1 LFRLRILPE
10 AGVTG
15 NAPMDAG
22 RRAIGRRSRR
32 MQWIVWSAPP
42 GARNLAPMPT
52 SRRSPTMAA
61 TALVPLSEITFVGSG
76 LVRPECVLTTSK
88 GEIFAGDHAAGIV
101 EIGKAKRTISGAP
114 PGFLP
119 NGVTMLPDRQ
129 FLLAN
134 LGPGGGVWRLDH
146 DWRLWP
152 HLFEADGELLRVCNF
167 VGRERDGTTWISVS
181 TRTYPRERAM
191 RPVVADGFIVRQDAD
206 GSAAMVAD
214 GLGFTNECRV
224 DPSGQWLYV
233 NETQRK
239 RTTRFPIRGKGL
251 GPAETVYEF
260 GPGEF
265 PDGFAFDG
273 EGGVWVACVVSN
285 RVIRIDAKG
294 KGHLIVDDSDEA
306 MIAASEAAQ
315 ASGQGGREWLEAGA
329 RRSLRNIA
337 SVAFGGP
344 DLKTVYLGC
353 LKGDRIAT
361 FRSPIAGAEPPQWR
375 Y

>member
-1 LFRLRILPE
+1 
-10 AGVTG
+10 
-15 NAPMDAG
+15 M
-22 RRAIGRRSRR
+22 S
-32 MQWIVWSAPP
+32 
-42 GARNLAPMPT
+42 
-52 SRRSPTMAA
+52 AA
-61 TALVPLSEITFVGSG
+61 TPKALVPLSDLTFVGSG
-76 LVRPECVLTTSK
+76 LARPECVITTAK
-88 GEIFAGDHAAGIV
+88 GELFAGDHHAGIV
-101 EIGKAKRTISGAP
+101 EVGKPKREIVGAP

-134 LGPGGGVWRLDH
+134 LGPGGGVWRLDR

-167 VGRERDGTTWISVS
+167 VGRERDGVNWISVS
-181 TRTYPRERAM
+181 TRKFPRELAFK
-191 RPVVADGFIVRQDAD
+191 PVVADGFIVRQDAK
-206 GSAAMVAD
+206 GAAIVSD
-214 GLGFTNECRV
+214 GLAFTNECRV
-224 DPSGQWLYV
+224 DPTGKWLYV

-239 RTTRFPIRGKGL
+239 CTSRFPIRGSGL
-251 GPAETVYEF
+251 GPREVIYEF

-273 EGGVWVACVVSN
+273 EGGVWVACVVAN
-285 RVIRIDAKG
+285 RVIRIDASG
-294 KGHLIVDDSDEA
+294 KGHLIVDDGDA
-306 MIAASEAAQ
+306 DMINASEAMYM
-315 ASGQGGREWLEAGA
+315 SGKGGREWLEVGA
-329 RRSLRNIA
+329 ERSLKNIA

-353 LKGDRIAT
+353 LKGDRIAS